1 MSDLRE
7 FIRAGRAEYKATL
20 IVSGGTLVNV
30 ASGEIYPADVAVYKD
45 RIVAVGHVS
54 EYRGPETEMIDATGH
69 FLCPGLIDGHLHVEC
84 SKMSV
89 TSFAKA
95 VVPLGTTSIVSGLD
109 QILVVSGLEGARE
122 FLDEAKGTPL
132 KIFWGAP
139 CKTPYTLPRS
149 NVGYYFGPDDH
160 RATHSWPECV
170 GIWETVREFVDT
182 MDEHVLQAVEIAEKS
197 RLPIL
202 GCSPMCRGNRLNSY
216 LQAGVRSD
224 HESYT
229 ADEMLEKLR
238 KGMHV
243 VIRESS
249 ISHFLEENLRI
260 VTEMGIGATN
270 RISFC
275 TDDVVASDI
284 LGRGHLDNMIRMAVT
299 MGVPPLT
306 AIQMATINGAEALRI
321 GQKVGSISP
330 GLAADILL
338 VKDIGDFRVSAV
350 IAKGRLAARDGRLV
364 DDLTPP
370 ARSTLVTDTF
380 KLAPVSREDL
390 LVRAPEAV
398 DKAPVLTIAVTPE
411 QIFVRRQRD
420 VVLPVRHGYVEAD
433 PSQDVQYLTV
443 VERYGRTSNRPVAFA
458 SGFGLRSGAL
468 ATSAAPDDNNIVC
481 LGTNPDDMALA
492 INHIVENN
500 GGQVVTD
507 GGRIVSFLPLPI
519 GGIVSDLEPS
529 DMAKKELELDDAAR
543 ALGCTL
549 PWPFMYMFVLQI
561 TAIPDFAITDLGL
574 IDCVNLKV
582 VNPLKR
588 AS

>member
-1 MSDLRE
+1 MSDIRE
-7 FIRAGRAEYKATL
+7 FIRAGRAEFKATL

-30 ASGEIYPADVAVYKD
+30 ASSEIYAADVAVYKD
-45 RIVAVGHVS
+45 RIVAVGDVS
-54 EYRGPETEMIDATGH
+54 DYRGPQTEIVDATGYY
-69 FLCPGLIDGHLHVEC
+69 LCPGMIDGHLHVEC

-182 MDEHVLQAVEIAEKS
+182 MDDHVMQAIELAEQS

-202 GCSPMCRGNRLNSY
+202 GCSPMCRGHKLNSY

-249 ISHFLEENLRI
+249 ISHFLTENLRI
-260 VTEMGIGATN
+260 VTEMGVKATN

-284 LGRGHLDNMIRMAVT
+284 LSRGHLDNMVRMAIA
-299 MGVPPLT
+299 MGIEPMA

-338 VKDIGDFRVSAV
+338 VKDIKDFHVSAV

-364 DDLTPP
+364 SELRPPERSARVTNTFKVDRVDRDDL
-370 ARSTLVTDTF
+370 V
-380 KLAPVSREDL
+380 
-390 LVRAPEAV
+390 VRAREGGGTA
-398 DKAPVLTIAVTPE
+398 KAFTVAVTPE
-411 QIFVRRQRD
+411 QIFVRKRRD
-420 VVLPVRHGYVEAD
+420 VVLPVRDGLVEAD
-433 PSQDVQYLTV
+433 VAQDVQYLTV
-443 VERYGRTSNRPVAFA
+443 VERYGKTKNRPVAFA

-468 ATSAAPDDNNIVC
+468 ATSTAPDDNNIVC
-481 LGTNPDDMALA
+481 VGTNPDDMAVA
-492 INHIVENN
+492 INAIIDNN
-500 GGQVVTD
+500 GGQAVVD
-507 GGRIVSFLPLPI
+507 GGKVTSFLPLPI
-519 GGIVSDLEPS
+519 GGIVSDIDPLE
-529 DMAKKELELDDAAR
+529 MATRERELDDAAR

-561 TAIPDFAITDLGL
+561 TAIPDFAMTDLGV
-574 IDCVNLKV
+574 IDCIGLEVID
-582 VNPLKR
+582 PLKM

>member
-20 IVSGGTLVNV
+20 IVRGGTLVNV

-122 FLDEAKGTPL
+122 FLDEAKRTPL

-420 VVLPVRHGYVEAD
+420 VVLPVRDGYVEAD